1 MWPDNSERDRFGNHA
16 EDAPAATGVVPPE
29 AEDYDLCYPDP
40 LTCDRCGAVCD
51 EWDNW
56 CEECGAPVGEYARL
70 KEAGMLE
77 AFIHSRTPVTAD
89 TPF

>member
-1 MWPDNSERDRFGNHA
+1 MLPDQSERDRFGNFSA
-16 EDAPAATGVVPPE
+16 DENI
-29 AEDYDLCYPDP
+29 YPDP
-40 LTCDRCGAVCD
+40 PTCDRCGAVHGD
-51 EWDNW
+51 WDNY

-77 AFIHSRTPVTAD
+77 AFIHSRTPVTED